1 MKSPTITIAAACLL
15 AAALPAAAQNQPANQ
30 PIQFRVAPAVG
41 NPTGCTGLDA
51 SLSRVHTITV
61 TGDRAVLKS
70 SGGINDT
77 LKQTAPRVYRTT
89 FRLGD
94 VTLEVVADAAN
105 EPKSL
110 TVTEPKRGCH
120 WAAVAA

>member
-1 MKSPTITIAAACLL
+1 MKPTTLALMAASLL
-15 AAALPAAAQNQPANQ
+15 AAIPAPPAAAQGE
-30 PIQFRVAPAVG
+30 PIRFRVAPAVG

-61 TGDRAVLKS
+61 SGDKAVLRS

-77 LKQTAPRVYRTT
+77 LKQTTPKVYRTT

-94 VTLEVVADAAN
+94 VTLEVVADASRSPN
-105 EPKSL
+105 TLVVS
-110 TVTEPKRGCH
+110 EPKRGCH